1 MTHGLH
7 CPKFLS
13 LFQTGNVSYALSLS
27 QELLH
32 HGNSFHF
39 TCPFPLIQSVV
50 HKQSQFTSP
59 LYFSEQHDLI
69 F

>member
-1 MTHGLH
+1 MWKMIDGLH

-32 HGNSFHF
+32 HGNYSHL
-39 TCPFPLIQSVV
+39 TCPFPLIPSVV
-50 HKQSQFTSP
+50 HKSVC
-59 LYFSEQHDLI
+59 DLASLN
-69 F
+69 